1 LESGAKSALDPNSQ
15 QVVRPYVEMDLP
27 NTDFAIPG
35 VVTVDPRRTF
45 WDKVVILH
53 GLRRWYEIRGDLRQ
67 EGQRISRHYYD
78 LHRLLAS
85 DVSDAADNLALGA
98 DCVGHALMFF
108 NRPDYDLA
116 SAEPGTF
123 ALMPH
128 GDMVDRL
135 RRDYRQMAG
144 MIFGEAPNFNDVLS
158 SVAKLEKW
166 LNS

>member
-1 LESGAKSALDPNSQ
+1 
-15 QVVRPYVEMDLP
+15 M
-27 NTDFAIPG
+27 
-35 VVTVDPRRTF
+35 
-45 WDKVVILH
+45 ILH